1 MEKLVDGKHLTDCAV
16 FTAGGEELSQQV
28 EITPLLLS
36 GPELTVGLSQ
46 EDLHISSECNR
57 L

>member
-16 FTAGGEELSQQV
+16 FAAGGEELSQQV
-28 EITPLLLS
+28 EITPLLLK
-36 GPELTVGLSQ
+36 GLELIVGLSQ
-46 EDLHISSECNR
+46 EDPCISKWSR